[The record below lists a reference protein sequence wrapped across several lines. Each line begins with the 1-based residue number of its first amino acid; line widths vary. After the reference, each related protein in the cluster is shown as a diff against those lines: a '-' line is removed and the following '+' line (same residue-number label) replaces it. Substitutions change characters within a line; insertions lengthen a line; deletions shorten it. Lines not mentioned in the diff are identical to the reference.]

1 MACWWFAAVVMEALV
16 PATMTAA
23 SIATTHTS
31 GVNWPQALAIWVP
44 IVIGLLTIGGLATR
58 VITRIAGNVVKDFA
72 STLNVRLSDLDVHL
86 ASQDK
91 RFDRL
96 DRKLKIDSK

>member
-1 MACWWFAAVVMEALV
+1 MVMEALV

-23 SIATTHTS
+23 SITTTHTS

-44 IVIGLLTIGGLATR
+44 IVVGLVTIGGLASR
-58 VITRIAGNVVKDFA
+58 VITRIASDVVKDFA
-72 STLNVRLSDLDVHL
+72 STLSVRLTDLDTHL